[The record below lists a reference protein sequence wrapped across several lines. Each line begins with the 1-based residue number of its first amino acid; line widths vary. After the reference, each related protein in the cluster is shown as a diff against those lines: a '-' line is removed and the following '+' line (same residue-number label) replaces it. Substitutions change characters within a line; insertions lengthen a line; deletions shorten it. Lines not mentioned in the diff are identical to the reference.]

1 MKGLIAELETME
13 SPKRALN
20 MDKKAL
26 NVDIIWNMDKKESL
40 EFVEYGNIETRES
53 QESLEYRI
61 LNMEYREPRI

>member
-26 NVDIIWNMDKKESL
+26 NIWNVDKRALSMW
-40 EFVEYGNIETRES
+40 NIESHKRA
-53 QESLEYRI
+53 
-61 LNMEYREPRI
+61 LNIEH

>member
-26 NVDIIWNMDKKESL
+26 NIWNMDKRALSMWNM
-40 EFVEYGNIETRES
+40 GHREP
-53 QESLEYRI
+53 QESLEYRT
-61 LNMEYREPRI
+61 LNMEYREPKI